1 MNMKYLITSLALL
14 LFSAHLHAVTFRV
27 DDIRLEGLQR
37 VSASPVFAA
46 LPIRIGEEIDSENI
60 RQILGA
66 LFATGYFTNVQ
77 VARDGNV
84 LIIILQERPAIK
96 SVEVDGNKAIKTEQ
110 LEEVFDDQNL
120 KEGEIL
126 QRPMLQQIVR
136 ELERQYIGRGRYGAK
151 VEANIEDLPNNMVSV
166 KIDVDEGSAAKIK
179 HINIVGNK
187 LFTDEEIFDNWE
199 MSTSG
204 WFSFFTKDDQYSK
217 EKLSGDVEK
226 LESFYLDRGYLDF
239 AVTSSQVS
247 VSPDKKTV
255 YITLN
260 VEEGEVYTVNEID
273 IAGDPKLSEDRIR
286 RLILLREGDI
296 FSQQKMTNTSE
307 YMTNMLGN
315 AGYTNAKVE
324 GIPDKNQED
333 KTVKLNFLIDPG
345 KRVYV
350 RRIEFRGNTK
360 TSDDVLRREMRQM
373 EGSSASNARIEQS
386 KVRLERLGFF
396 KEVNV
401 ENRDVPGTTDLIDV
415 EYTVEEQASGSI
427 TATVGYSQS
436 TKLNLG
442 VSLQQNNWLGT
453 GKQVALSANKNIYQT
468 YYSYSYN
475 DPYFTADGVNR
486 GFKAYYQKQD
496 YTRLSSSRTSG
507 YQSNTYGGN
516 VSFGY
521 PISEISR
528 VGLSVGI
535 SHEEISSYSSPPL
548 EVRASPALRAGSGL
562 EYITQSDWQ
571 DYIVSGVPRDQ
582 NGNFIEYA
590 LDTYRV
596 NDEALPDIEPG
607 FLDKYGSIFDSGTLT
622 FSWSRMTLNR
632 GVMAT
637 RGTSQSL
644 QLFTTVPGSDLEY
657 YKLTYDAQAFVPVW
671 RDFTLRFKTTLG
683 YGDGFGEMDEMPF
696 FQNFRAGGF
705 GSVRGFEKFTM
716 GPKGSPGYN
725 YDTSTSGWQD
735 LNRNGSIEN
744 NELLSAAGGAGTAY
758 ILCEDPTSGYLIG
771 SDPRLNKVCEPGKLM
786 YVPRGISNYNDY
798 AFGGNI
804 LMEFS
809 TELLLP
815 IPFVED
821 TRSMQLVAFV
831 DTGNVF
837 SSYCGDRQLAC
848 SNVDLGEMKGSFGLG
863 FTWISG
869 MGPMTFSYSRP
880 FLNYDD
886 RLDIREAFQFSFGA
900 GF

>member
-1 MNMKYLITSLALL
+1 MKYLITSLALL
-14 LFSAHLHAVTFRV
+14 LFSSHLYAATFRV
-27 DDIRLEGLQR
+27 EDIRLEGLQR

-46 LPIRIGEEIDSENI
+46 LPVRVGDEIDNENV

-84 LIIILQERPAIK
+84 LILILQERPAIK
-96 SVEVDGNKAIKTEQ
+96 SVEINGNKAIKTEQ
-110 LEEVFDDQNL
+110 LEEVFEEQNL

-126 QRPMLQQIVR
+126 QRPTLQQIVR
-136 ELERQYIGRGRYGAK
+136 ELERQYIGRARYGAK
-151 VEANIEDLPNNMVSV
+151 VEAKIEDLPNNMVSV
-166 KIDVDEGSAAKIK
+166 KIEVDEGSSAKIK

-187 LFTDEEIFDNWE
+187 IFTDEEILKDWE
-199 MSTSG
+199 MNISH
-204 WFSFFTKDDQYSK
+204 WYSFFSKADQYSK
-217 EKLSGDVEK
+217 EKLSGDIEK

-239 AVTSSQVS
+239 TVNSSQVS

-255 YITLN
+255 YVTLN
-260 VEEGEVYTVNEID
+260 IHEGDVYTVNEID
-273 IAGDPKLSEDRIR
+273 IAGDPKLSEARIR

-296 FSQQKMTNTSE
+296 FSQKKMTDTSE
-307 YMTNMLGN
+307 FMTNMLGN

-324 GIPDKNQED
+324 GIPEKNQED

-360 TSDDVLRREMRQM
+360 TSDNVLRREMRQM

-396 KEVNV
+396 KEVTV

-415 EYTVEEQASGSI
+415 EFTVEEQPSGSI

-436 TKLNLG
+436 TDLNLG
-442 VSLQQNNWLGT
+442 VSLEQNNWLGT
-453 GKQVALSANKNIYQT
+453 GKQIRLSANKNIYQN

-496 YTRLSSSRTSG
+496 YSRVRRSASAG
-507 YQSNTYGGN
+507 YESNTYGAN

-528 VGLSVGI
+528 VGMSIGA
-535 SHEEISSYSSPPL
+535 SHEEISAYSNSPL
-548 EVRASPALRAGSGL
+548 EVRASPALNPGVNLNFISQTDWEDYVQAG
-562 EYITQSDWQ
+562 I
-571 DYIVSGVPRDQ
+571 PRDANDNYQ
-582 NGNFIEYA
+582 EFLLQTN
-590 LDTYRV
+590 RV
-596 NDEALPDIEPG
+596 NSSVLPTVEPG
-607 FLDKYGSIFDSGTLT
+607 FLDKYGDQFDSGSLT
-622 FSWSRMTLNR
+622 FSWSRVTLNR
-632 GVMAT
+632 GVLAT

-644 QLFTTVPGSDLEY
+644 SAMSTVPGSDLEY
-657 YKLTYDAQAFVPVW
+657 FKLTYDAQAFVPIW
-671 RDFTLRFKTTLG
+671 REFTLRFKTSLG
-683 YGDGFGEMDEMPF
+683 YGDGFGDMEEMPF
-696 FQNFRAGGF
+696 FQNYRAGGF
-705 GSVRGFEKFTM
+705 GSVRGFEKFTI
-716 GPKGSPGYN
+716 GPKGSSGYN
-725 YDTSTSGWQD
+725 YIQSQYTGWQD
-735 LNRNGSIEN
+735 LNRSGSVEDG
-744 NELLSAAGGAGTAY
+744 ELLGSNAAY
-758 ILCEDPTSGYLIG
+758 VLCEDPTSGYVNAHI
-771 SDPRLNKVCEPGKLM
+771 CEPGKLI
-786 YVPRGISNYNDY
+786 YQPRGFTRYNDY

-804 LMEFS
+804 LVEFS
-809 TELLLP
+809 TELILP

-821 TRSMQLVAFV
+821 ARSMQLVAFV

-837 SSYCGDRQLAC
+837 SNNCGELQLAC
-848 SNVDLGEMKGSFGLG
+848 SDVDLGELKGSVGLG
-863 FTWISG
+863 FTWISA

-880 FLNYDD
+880 FMNFDESPESRD
-886 RLDIREAFQFSFGA
+886 FREAFQFSFGA

>member
-1 MNMKYLITSLALL
+1 MKYLITSFALL
-14 LFSAHLHAVTFRV
+14 LFSAHLHAVAFRV

-46 LPIRIGEEIDSENI
+46 LPVRIGEEIDSADI
-60 RQILGA
+60 REILGA

-84 LIIILQERPAIK
+84 LIIVLQERPAIK
-96 SVEVDGNKAIKTEQ
+96 SVEIDGNKAIKTEQ
-110 LEEVFDDQNL
+110 LEEVFDEQGL

-136 ELERQYIGRGRYGAK
+136 ELERQYIGRARYGAK
-151 VEANIEDLPNNMVSV
+151 VETTIEDLPNNMVDV

-187 LFTDEEIFDNWE
+187 IFTDEEILDKWD
-199 MSTSG
+199 MDTSG
-204 WFSFFTKDDQYSK
+204 WFSFFTKDDQYAK
-217 EKLSGDVEK
+217 EKLSGDIEK
-226 LESFYLDRGYLDF
+226 LESWYLDRGYLDF
-239 AVTSSQVS
+239 VVTSTQVS

-255 YITLN
+255 YITMN
-260 VEEGEVYTVNEID
+260 VHEGDVYTVKEID
-273 IAGDPKLSEDRIR
+273 IAGDPKLSEERIR
-286 RLILLREGDI
+286 RMILLREGDI

-307 YMTNMLGN
+307 FMTNLLGN

-324 GIPDKNQED
+324 GIPEKNQQD

-345 KRVYV
+345 QRVYV

-360 TSDDVLRREMRQM
+360 TSDNVLRREMRQM

-401 ENRDVPGTTDLIDV
+401 ETREVPGTSDLVDV
-415 EYTVEEQASGSI
+415 EYTVEEQPSGSI
-427 TATVGYSQS
+427 TATIGYSQA
-436 TKLNLG
+436 TDLNLG

-453 GKQVALSANKNIYQT
+453 GKQIALSANKNIYQT

-475 DPYFTADGVNR
+475 DPYFTPDGVSR
-486 GFKAYYQKQD
+486 GFRAYYQKQD
-496 YTRLSSSRTSG
+496 YSRLRRSSSSG
-507 YQSNTYGGN
+507 YESNSYGLN
-516 VSFGY
+516 LSFGY
-521 PISEISR
+521 PISEVSR
-528 VGLSVGI
+528 VGATLGV
-535 SHEEISSYSSPPL
+535 SHEEISPYSSPFR
-548 EVRASPALRAGSGL
+548 EVRSSPRLFPGSSL
-562 EYITQSDWQ
+562 QYIEQSDWQ
-571 DYIVSGVPRDQ
+571 DYGLFDGVTPPTDQ
-582 NGNFIEYA
+582 FGNYIEYS

-596 NDEALPDIEPG
+596 DQDVLPEVEPG
-607 FLDKYGSIFDSGTLT
+607 FLDRYGNQFDSASLT

-632 GVMAT
+632 GVLAT
-637 RGTSQSL
+637 RGTSQNLS
-644 QLFTTVPGSDLEY
+644 LFTTVPGGDLEY

-683 YGDGFGEMDEMPF
+683 YGDGFGDMDEMPF

-705 GSVRGFEKFTM
+705 GSIRGFEKFSV
-716 GPKGSPGYN
+716 GPKGSPGYT
-725 YDTSTSGWQD
+725 YLTSASGWED
-735 LNRNGSIEN
+735 LNRDGDVDI
-744 NELLSAAGGAGTAY
+744 NELLSYNPLSGQGTAY
-758 ILCEDPTSGYLIG
+758 VLCEDPTSGYVRGVCVPGELVYSSVG
-771 SDPRLNKVCEPGKLM
+771 STA
-786 YVPRGISNYNDY
+786 YYNDY

-837 SSYCGDRQLAC
+837 SSYCGNEQISC
-848 SNVDLGEMKGSFGLG
+848 SDIDFGEFKGSYGIG

-869 MGPMTFSYSRP
+869 MGPMTFSYSKP
-880 FLNYDD
+880 FMNYDS